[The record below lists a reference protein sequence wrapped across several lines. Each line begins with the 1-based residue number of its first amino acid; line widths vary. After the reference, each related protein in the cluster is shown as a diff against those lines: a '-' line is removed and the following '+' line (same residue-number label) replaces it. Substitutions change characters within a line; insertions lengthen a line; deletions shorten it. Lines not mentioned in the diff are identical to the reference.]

1 MQSQQLSCL
10 QPGQALSL
18 AEFAEQHAAQL
29 QRCQAQL
36 DEVYTGAVS
45 TAAAACERALAA
57 LQQEMLGVA
66 GAAVGA
72 ELGHAK

>member
-1 MQSQQLSCL
+1 VQSQQLSCL

-18 AEFAEQHAAQL
+18 AEFADQHAAQL
-29 QRCQAQL
+29 ESCQAQL
-36 DEVYTGAVS
+36 AEVYSSAVA

-72 ELGHAK
+72 ELGRAK